1 MRKTLSA
8 LAVAALLLPG
18 TPLLSKAQNAIDQTS
33 NSVDKA
39 TNTINKV
46 GSLFKKKKKTS
57 DSTVAKP
64 AVTPDNPNTNITINS
79 GYDFVPGTMVI
90 FNDIFDS
97 TGMGKFPV
105 KWITDA
111 SGEVVTLQQYPGNWF
126 SITSNGMYL
135 PKLKGGLPKDFTVEF
150 DLILANATGSHS
162 FYVDFE
168 DALNHNFDRY
178 PNNPF
183 LQLRIYDH
191 GNAYIDSKGRN
202 LSTYVRSNGYN
213 EGGKINHVAIRK
225 QGERLLLYIN
235 QEKTFD
241 INHAFE
247 DQRTYSTFKFSADF
261 TNPMH
266 FLISNVRIAG
276 L

>member
-18 TPLLSKAQNAIDQTS
+18 TPFLSKAQNAIDQTS

-46 GSLFKKKKKTS
+46 GSLFKKKNKSKPDT
-57 DSTVAKP
+57 TAAKP
-64 AVTPDNPNTNITINS
+64 AAAQSTGITINS
-79 GYDFVPGTMVI
+79 GYDFVPGTTVL
-90 FNDIFDS
+90 FSDIFDS
-97 TGMGKFPV
+97 TTMGKFPV

-111 SGEVVTLQQYPGNWF
+111 SGEVVTLHEYPGNWF
-126 SITSNGMYL
+126 SITSGGMYL

-150 DLILANATGSHS
+150 DLIDANAQGSTL
-162 FYVDFE
+162 FVIDFE
-168 DALNHNFDRY
+168 DALNGNFDRY
-178 PNNPF
+178 PNNAY
-183 LQLRIYDH
+183 LQFRMYDH
-191 GNAYIDSKGRN
+191 GNAYVECKGKN
-202 LSTYVRSNGYN
+202 LNTQVRSMGYN
-213 EGGKINHVAIRK
+213 EGGKINHFAIRK
-225 QGERLLLYIN
+225 QGERLLFYIN

-247 DQRTYSTFKFSADF
+247 SERTYSTFKFSADF
-261 TNPMH
+261 TNPTH